1 MVAVSLLPHAEF
13 GPNGH
18 REDASHYIIVN
29 SATKTKNNTLC
40 TRLGTRLGTTTGDTP
55 DTTLSTTLDATIYT
69 TLSPY
74 INDRRKPSRVVPS
87 LVSCM
92 VGEIQ

>member
-40 TRLGTRLGTTTGDTP
+40 TRLGTRFG
-55 DTTLSTTLDATIYT
+55 TTLSTTLDATIYT

-74 INDRRKPSRVVPS
+74 INGDLLNILAGKCQTRNGRKK
-87 LVSCM
+87 
-92 VGEIQ
+92 